1 MAIRQSKVLFCNG
14 YDFDDFSP
22 SFIMSTID
30 YAAKVGTA
38 IFFDPGPRGKSLSKG
53 TPDERRA
60 LAHFLR
66 MSDVLL
72 LTSEEVEALTGI
84 RNPVKAGQE
93 ILRNGKGTKW
103 VIVKM
108 GPKGSIL
115 VTKSSVSVAPAFKVP
130 AYRS

>member
-1 MAIRQSKVLFCNG
+1 M
-14 YDFDDFSP
+14 
-22 SFIMSTID
+22 
-30 YAAKVGTA
+30 
-38 IFFDPGPRGKSLSKG
+38 
-53 TPDERRA
+53 
-60 LAHFLR
+60 
-66 MSDVLL
+66 
-72 LTSEEVEALTGI
+72 EALTGI